1 MLNKPYIITYDIH
14 INMMCT
20 NIYIRCNTHAMNI
33 KKKMLHALCVAGVFF
48 FVKCKCVE
56 FEMKKSANL

>member
-1 MLNKPYIITYDIH
+1 MYVVYNIH

-33 KKKMLHALCVAGVFF
+33 KKKCCTHCVWREFFF